1 MQENTEKH
9 LRTVIKVDV
18 RQIFIHLTGKDML
31 LKRTISY
38 LIILSLGLVVFPKEL
53 VHELHE
59 HEDTIHK
66 LCEKHSGPHFEKE
79 HTHCDILNFQFP
91 PFFHTYTLINMI
103 TPFLFEVGIQDL
115 PFSIFNTITDSNPSR
130 APPTVIGLF
139 K

>member
-53 VHELHE
+53 VHELYHDHE
-59 HEDTIHK
+59 HTIHK
-66 LCEKHSGPHFEKE
+66 PCEKHSGLNFEKE

-91 PFFHTYTLINMI
+91 PYFSTYILTDIISSFQLEGKIQ
-103 TPFLFEVGIQDL
+103 EVPHFIIDTVL
-115 PFSIFNTITDSNPSR
+115 KLYSSR
-130 APPTVIGLF
+130 APPLSF
-139 K
+139 FL